1 MKQPSIAGITVK
13 KKYGQHFLK
22 DQNILNTIID
32 NVSLDETSSVF
43 EIGGGSGVLTKTI
56 LTTNVARLWV
66 FEIDHEWAEYLK
78 ETINDKRLTVFEEN
92 ILDVDFSKFESYKPW
107 TLLANLP
114 YQVTFPIL
122 HMLIEQCYLLK
133 EGVIMVQEEVAQKII
148 KTQGRDYGYVSLF
161 FQYYFDWKLLNK
173 IPPGAFYPPPKV
185 YSRLLYFKPKQVLQ
199 PIFDEE
205 KFWQFVKVCF
215 KQPRRTIRNNLKST
229 HYNVEMLSDE
239 LLEKRA
245 QQLNFE
251 DLLNIWKKIH

>member
-22 DQNILNTIID
+22 DQNILNIIID

-56 LTTNVARLWV
+56 LTTNIARLWV

-78 ETINDKRLTVFEEN
+78 KTINDKRLTVFEEN

-122 HMLIEQCYLLK
+122 HMLIEQRHLLK
-133 EGVIMVQEEVAQKII
+133 EGVIMVQEEVAQKIT

-173 IPPGAFYPPPKV
+173 VPPGAFYPPPKV

-199 PIFDEE
+199 PISDEE
-205 KFWQFVKVCF
+205 KFWQFVKFCF

-245 QQLNFE
+245 QQLNFD
-251 DLLNIWKKIH
+251 DLLNILKKIH